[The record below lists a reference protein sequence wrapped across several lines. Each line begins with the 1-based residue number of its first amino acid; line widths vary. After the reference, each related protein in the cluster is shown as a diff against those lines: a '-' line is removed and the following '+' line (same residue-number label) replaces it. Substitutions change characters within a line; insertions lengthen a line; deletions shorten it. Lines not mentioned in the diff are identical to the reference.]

1 MGSSLLREYSVAIP
15 DQIRKRRRGDN
26 KKMEAKKGYKANA
39 RFLRIAP
46 TKLRRVANII
56 RKKPYSEVIAI
67 LENLPHKS
75 AYLLKKVIN
84 SAVANA
90 LKQNE
95 KLDEDMIYIKELQ
108 INEGPRMKRIWMRAR
123 GRADRLLKRLSHISV
138 VIDEIGEAK

>member
-1 MGSSLLREYSVAIP
+1 
-15 DQIRKRRRGDN
+15 
-26 KKMEAKKGYKANA
+26 
-39 RFLRIAP
+39 
-46 TKLRRVANII
+46 
-56 RKKPYSEVIAI
+56 
-67 LENLPHKS
+67 
-75 AYLLKKVIN
+75 VIN

>member
-1 MGSSLLREYSVAIP
+1 
-15 DQIRKRRRGDN
+15 
-26 KKMEAKKGYKANA
+26 MEAKKGYQAHAK
-39 RFLRIAP
+39 FLRISP
-46 TKLRRVANII
+46 TKLRRIANVI
-56 RKKPYSEVIAI
+56 RKRPYSEAVAI
-67 LENLPHKS
+67 LENLPHKG
-75 AYLLKKVIN
+75 AHLIKKVIN

>member
-1 MGSSLLREYSVAIP
+1 
-15 DQIRKRRRGDN
+15 
-26 KKMEAKKGYKANA
+26 MEAKKGYKAHA
-39 RFLRIAP
+39 RFLRISP
-46 TKLRRVANII
+46 TKLRRIANGI
-56 RKKPYSEVIAI
+56 RKKPYSEVIAV
-67 LENLPHKS
+67 LENMPHKG
-75 AYLLKKVIN
+75 ARLLKKVIN

>member
-1 MGSSLLREYSVAIP
+1 
-15 DQIRKRRRGDN
+15 
-26 KKMEAKKGYKANA
+26 MEAKKGYKAHA
-39 RFLRIAP
+39 RFLRISP
-46 TKLRRVANII
+46 TKLRRIANII
-56 RKKPYSEVIAI
+56 RKKPYSEVISV
-67 LENLPHKS
+67 LENMPHKG
-75 AYLLKKVIN
+75 ARLLYKVIN

>member
-1 MGSSLLREYSVAIP
+1 
-15 DQIRKRRRGDN
+15 
-26 KKMEAKKGYKANA
+26 MEAKKGYTAHAK
-39 RFLRIAP
+39 FLRISP
-46 TKLRRVANII
+46 TKLRRVADII
-56 RKKPYSEVIAI
+56 RKRPYSEVIAV

-75 AYLLKKVIN
+75 AHLLKKVIN

-123 GRADRLLKRLSHISV
+123 GRADQLLKRLSHISV